1 MKNWLERYIGLFT
14 FHFGGGGGG
23 DTTTVQ
29 QADPWIGAQPYI
41 KDLLKKGQGTTNN
54 PYQFYNGDTIAGFSP
69 EQELGFG
76 LASQRAIAG
85 SPTLNAA
92 NQNITDT
99 LNGNYLSPDSNPY
112 LRGTVD
118 QALGD
123 VQTRVNSQFNNNNFG
138 GSAHQE
144 QLTRDLGNQ
153 ANSLYGQNYSMERN
167 NQLQAATQAKDLAG
181 ADYQDSLMLQ
191 GIGAQRQGLSQQYLT
206 DAKNQF
212 DQAANFPYQQLD
224 RYGNIVNLGL
234 GAGGQT
240 TSSQSGGDTGS
251 SDVGTAAGLGLLAY
265 AAFSDE
271 RLKTNIVKVGQLS
284 NGINVYE
291 YDKFGQRER
300 GVMAQEV
307 EKVLP
312 NAVITHDSGY
322 KMVNYKMLGEF

>member
-14 FHFGGGGGG
+14 FHFGGGGDSGGG
-23 DTTTVQ
+23 DTNTTVT
-29 QADPWIGAQPYI
+29 PWSGVQPYI
-41 KDLLKKGQGTTNN
+41 TDYLKRGKATTNN

-76 LASQRAIAG
+76 LATQRAMAG

-112 LRGTVD
+112 LKGTVD

-138 GSAHQE
+138 SSAHQE

-153 ANSLYGQNYSMERN
+153 ANNLYGQNYAMERN
-167 NQLQAATQAKDLAG
+167 NQLQAATQAPGLAG
-181 ADYQDSLMLQ
+181 ADYQDAAMLQ
-191 GIGAQRQGLSQQYLT
+191 GVGAQRQGLAQSYLT

-224 RYGNIVNLGL
+224 RYGNVVSVGMGVGSN
-234 GAGGQT
+234 QS
-240 TSSQSGGDTGS
+240 TSSSQQSGGSPLAGAVGGGLTGYGIAQGLGM
-251 SDVGTAAGLGLLAY
+251 VNPLWGAAAGGVLGLL
-265 AAFSDE
+265 
-271 RLKTNIVKVGQLS
+271 G
-284 NGINVYE
+284 
-291 YDKFGQRER
+291 
-300 GVMAQEV
+300 
-307 EKVLP
+307 
-312 NAVITHDSGY
+312 
-322 KMVNYKMLGEF
+322 